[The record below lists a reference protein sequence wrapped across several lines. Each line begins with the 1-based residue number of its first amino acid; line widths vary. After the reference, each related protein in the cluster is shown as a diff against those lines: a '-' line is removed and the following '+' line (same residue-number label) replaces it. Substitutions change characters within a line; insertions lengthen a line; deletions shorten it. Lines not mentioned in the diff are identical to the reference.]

1 MPVSLIKMQKWLTA
15 RKVDLADHVRDM
27 EEKPAV
33 VGEAGLVEGDEE
45 QDLEMGAVLDLDVS
59 EDEEEGQDE
68 FGDSDSE

>member
-33 VGEAGLVEGDEE
+33 VGEAGPVEGDEE
-45 QDLEMGAVLDLDVS
+45 EDLEMGAVLDLDVS

>member
-45 QDLEMGAVLDLDVS
+45 EDLEMGAVLDLDVS